1 MNAMI
6 KPRQPRALY
15 RHAARLALV
24 VTVLL
29 SGGATQNTQDA
40 GGCVGPPSFCNIYFG
55 S

>member
-15 RHAARLALV
+15 RHAARLALA

-29 SGGATQNTQDA
+29 SGCAAQNTQDA
-40 GGCVGPPSFCNIYFG
+40 GGCVGPASFCNIYFG

>member
-29 SGGATQNTQDA
+29 SGCAAQNTQDA
-40 GGCVGPPSFCNIYFG
+40 GACVGPPSFCNVYFG